1 MKLSAI
7 LSRELIFEEL
17 TAQNRGALYA
27 EMLCR
32 AEKFIEL
39 PLEVSELRERLLL
52 ADAEHSGNFGPIL
65 LPHIRLENFSGLT
78 VLIGA
83 TANPLTLEGY
93 NDPIRLVILSLVGN
107 DSSDLYLKMIS
118 SLARCLLSPAQIE
131 EFFAAVRNGTL
142 GDLLDRRNIILRAS
156 ITAEDLMTVP
166 EVSLKPEQTLAEAL
180 DLFHRQSRVILPVT
194 DADGKFLGEL
204 KAIDIIRRFVP
215 DYLFMLQSTGF
226 IGNFEPFERIFND
239 EETSKVSEFV
249 TVPPV
254 TLKPDTPLIQF
265 TIELCRGTG
274 YLFFVTDAH
283 GKLVGEVSVKNIIH
297 RVLRG

>member
-7 LSRELIFEEL
+7 LSQELIFEEL
-17 TAQNRGALYA
+17 TAKNRGALYA

-32 AEKFIEL
+32 ARKFIEL
-39 PLEVSELRERLLL
+39 PLEINELRERLLL
-52 ADAEHSGNFGPIL
+52 ADGEHSGSFGPIL

-78 VLIGA
+78 VMVGA
-83 TANPLTLEGY
+83 TAKPLELEGY
-93 NDPIRLVILSLVGN
+93 ADPIRLVILSLVGN
-107 DSSDLYLKMIS
+107 DSSDIYLKMIS
-118 SLARCLLSPAQIE
+118 SLARCILAPDQLEDFIT
-131 EFFAAVRNGTL
+131 AVQNGTL
-142 GDLLDRRNIILRAS
+142 GEFLDQRNILLRAS

-166 EVSLKPEQTLAEAL
+166 EVSLRPDQTLAEAL

-226 IGNFEPFERIFND
+226 IGNFEPFERIFKD
-239 EETSKVSEFV
+239 EESCKVAELV
-249 TVPPV
+249 NVPLL
-254 TLKPDTPLIQF
+254 TLKPETPLIQF

-274 YLFFVTDAH
+274 YLFFVTDAK
-283 GKLVGEVSVKNIIH
+283 GRLVGEVSVKNIIH